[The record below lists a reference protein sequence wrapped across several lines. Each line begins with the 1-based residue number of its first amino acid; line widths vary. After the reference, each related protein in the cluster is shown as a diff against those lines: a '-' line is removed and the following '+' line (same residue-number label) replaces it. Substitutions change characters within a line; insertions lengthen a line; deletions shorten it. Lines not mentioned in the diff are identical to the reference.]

1 MPYPRVSAAATAAGR
16 YFTSQLA
23 FSFRAR
29 DRYLDS
35 GLTSFVSLLDSTTGH
50 FHDGTR
56 SNTQDYF
63 LVAAIQTFT
72 SGPLQNNL
80 LDFDYSGGTDA
91 PTTPFL
97 ATIAADP
104 SGIPRTP
111 TQYAAAIQAAID
123 AEIGSGKVEVI
134 YLDPLIYTGN
144 PSAGRMRFRHLG
156 STDTPFAR
164 RLKLKLGTGLNAD
177 VNCAPAMGFARIDR
191 MGQLFY
197 VGDFGWYDGFLE
209 DRIIL
214 GDGGKIGAAG
224 IKDAN
229 GTDAG
234 ATAAKYGTGVF
245 TSAKVDEDA
254 VIAGKI
260 ANAAVSGRK
269 IGSIASNI
277 GVNVANGAW
286 SDFTLPLSQDRR
298 PVTSCYPLGGTG
310 GGPMTGVPW
319 MPGLKL
325 TAGPTSL
332 GGGVWSVRYQNDTGI
347 DLQLGVVGF

>member
-23 FSFRAR
+23 FSLRAR

-35 GLTSFVSLLDSTTGH
+35 GLTSFISLLDSTTGH

-56 SNTQDYF
+56 SNTADYY

-72 SGPLQNNL
+72 SGPLQNNR
-80 LDFDYSGGTDA
+80 LDFDFGGGA
-91 PTTPFL
+91 SALTTYA

-104 SGIPRTP
+104 SGVPRTP
-111 TQYAAAIQAAID
+111 TQYAAAIQTAVD
-123 AEIGSGKVEVI
+123 AQIGASKVQI
-134 YLDPLIYTGN
+134 LYLDPLLFPGN
-144 PSAGRMRFRHLG
+144 PAAGRIRWRHLG
-156 STDTPFAR
+156 GTDSPNPR
-164 RLKLKLGTGLNAD
+164 RLKLKLGTGANAAA
-177 VNCAPAMGFARIDR
+177 NCGPAMGFARTDR
-191 MGQLFY
+191 QGQLFY
-197 VGDFGWYDGFLE
+197 IGDFGWYDGFLE
-209 DRIIL
+209 DRIVL

-224 IKDAN
+224 IQDAN

-245 TSAKVDEDA
+245 TSAKVAANA

-260 ANAAVSGRK
+260 ADEAVSALK
-269 IGSIASNI
+269 IGAIASNI
-277 GVNVANGAW
+277 GVDVANGAW

-298 PVTSCYPLGGTG
+298 PVTSCIPLAGSG
-310 GGPMTGVPW
+310 GGAMSGVPW
-319 MPGLKL
+319 LPGLKL

-347 DLQLGVVGF
+347 DLRLGVVGF

>member
-156 STDTPFAR
+156 STDSPHAR
-164 RLKLKLGTGLNAD
+164 RLKLKLGTGDNAD
-177 VNCAPAMGFARIDR
+177 QNCAPAMGFARTDR

-209 DRIIL
+209 DRIVL

-245 TSAKVDEDA
+245 TSAKVAANA

-260 ANAAVSGRK
+260 ATADVSARK
-269 IGSIASNI
+269 IGTIPDATAD
-277 GVNVANGAW
+277 VLDGATHTF
-286 SDFTLPLSQDRR
+286 DLLFTQDRR
-298 PVTSCYPLGGTG
+298 PVTSCIPVAGYG
-310 GGPMTGVPW
+310 GGAMSGIPY

-325 TAGPTSL
+325 VSGPNAGPGNHWTMD
-332 GGGVWSVRYQNDTGI
+332 YQNGTGI
-347 DLQLGVVGF
+347 DLRLVVVGF

>member
-23 FSFRAR
+23 FSLRAR

-35 GLTSFVSLLDSTTGH
+35 GLTSFVSLLDATTGH

-56 SNTQDYF
+56 SNTGDYF

-72 SGPLQNNL
+72 SGPLQNNR
-80 LDFDYSGGTDA
+80 LDFDFAGGATVLA
-91 PTTPFL
+91 SHA

-111 TQYAAAIQAAID
+111 TQYADAIQDAID

-134 YLDPLIYTGN
+134 YLDPLLFAGN
-144 PSAGRMRFRHLG
+144 PAAGRMRFRHLG
-156 STDTPFAR
+156 GTDSPHAR
-164 RLKLKLGTGLNAD
+164 RLKLKLGTGTNAAI
-177 VNCAPAMGFARIDR
+177 NCGPAMGFARTDR

-209 DRIIL
+209 DRIVL
-214 GDGGKIGAAG
+214 GDGGKIAAAG
-224 IKDAN
+224 IQDAN

-260 ANAAVSGRK
+260 ATAAVSARK
-269 IGSIASNI
+269 IGTIYETTTHAIASGAGDVFNI
-277 GVNVANGAW
+277 
-286 SDFTLPLSQDRR
+286 LLSQNRR
-298 PVTSCYPLGGTG
+298 PVTACVILSAS
-310 GGPMTGVPW
+310 GVPW
-319 MPGLKL
+319 IPGLKL
-325 TAGPTSL
+325 FSGPTYSGTIGPL
-332 GGGVWSVRYQNDTGI
+332 FSWLVGYQNDTGV
-347 DLQLGVVGF
+347 DLDVRVVGF

>member
-35 GLTSFVSLLDSTTGH
+35 GLTSFISLLDSTTGH

-56 SNTQDYF
+56 SNTADYF

-72 SGPLQNNL
+72 SGPLQNNR
-80 LDFDYSGGTDA
+80 LDFDFAGGTD
-91 PTTPFL
+91 TL
-97 ATIAADP
+97 ATYDATIKADP

-111 TQYAAAIQAAID
+111 TQYAAAIQTAID
-123 AEIGSGKVEVI
+123 AEIGGGKIEVV

-156 STDTPFAR
+156 STDSPYAR
-164 RLKLKLGTGLNAD
+164 RLKLKLGTGDNAD
-177 VNCAPAMGFARIDR
+177 QNCAPAMGFARTDR

-209 DRIIL
+209 DRIVL
-214 GDGGKIGAAG
+214 GDGGKIGATG
-224 IKDAN
+224 IQDAN

-260 ANAAVSGRK
+260 ADHAVSARK
-269 IGSIASNI
+269 IGAIASNI
-277 GVNVANGAW
+277 GVDVLNGAW

-298 PVTSCYPLGGTG
+298 PVTSCYPIAGHG
-310 GGPMTGVPW
+310 GGAMSGIPW

-325 TAGPTSL
+325 TSGPTSL

-347 DLQLGVVGF
+347 DLRLGVVGF

>member
-23 FSFRAR
+23 FSLRAR

-35 GLTSFVSLLDSTTGH
+35 ALTSFISLLDSTTGH

-56 SNTQDYF
+56 SNSQDYF
-63 LVAAIQTFT
+63 LAAAIQTFT
-72 SGPLQNNL
+72 SGPLQNNR
-80 LDFDYSGGTDA
+80 LDFDFAGGATA
-91 PTTPFL
+91 L
-97 ATIAADP
+97 ASHAATIAADP

-111 TQYAAAIQAAID
+111 TQYAAAIQTAID
-123 AEIGSGKVEVI
+123 AEIGGGKVEVI
-134 YLDPLIYTGN
+134 YLDPLLYAGN
-144 PSAGRMRFRHLG
+144 PAAGRMRLRHLG
-156 STDTPFAR
+156 STDSPNAR
-164 RLKLKLGTGLNAD
+164 RLKLKLGTGANTD
-177 VNCAPAMGFARIDR
+177 QNCAPAMGFARTDR

-214 GDGGKIGAAG
+214 GDGGKIGADG
-224 IKDAN
+224 IQDAN

-245 TSAKVDEDA
+245 TSSKVAANA

-260 ANAAVSGRK
+260 ATAAVSGRK
-269 IGSIASNI
+269 IGTIPEATAD
-277 GVNVANGAW
+277 VLDGATHTF
-286 SDFTLPLSQDRR
+286 DLLFTQDRR
-298 PVTSCYPLGGTG
+298 PVTSCIPVAGYG
-310 GGPMTGVPW
+310 GGAMSGIPY

-325 TAGPTSL
+325 VSGPNAGPGNHWTMD
-332 GGGVWSVRYQNDTGI
+332 YENDTGI
-347 DLQLGVVGF
+347 DLRLVVVGF